1 MSHQKKPKTFRD
13 LQKEMLTPI
22 AIGRAQT
29 KPKTTSDQEDVLDL
43 SMIHNKESVIESR
56 DKRIVDISRKKSSA
70 AGMRDGTAPEKKEE
84 KFMFVEVSD
93 EKPRSQQKLTE
104 LIKLAA
110 AGTLILFS
118 INVINIYQRG
128 VTIKNDVIATAFSGY
143 DNLLHA
149 SSQSKDAQFADA
161 QNSFT
166 ASTKDFGDALNTLR
180 FLETNQNVF
189 YTREKTVES
198 VQNLL
203 EAGKNISEAGT
214 DFAKGIQHLQDLPA
228 LVLKKNSSDD
238 LSKIKPT
245 PVDES
250 TITPSQPLTDIL
262 QQDLVFLQ
270 KSSGNVA
277 AASQNLSLVS
287 PDVLPEQMKSKLE
300 TAKTAV
306 SKLQEILQEAQDKMP
321 VLMKLLGQRYMQRY
335 LILLQ
340 NDAEARPTGG
350 FIGSYLIVDVNNGYV
365 INTEFHDIYETDGQL
380 KEDIPA
386 PEDIAQITK
395 NWRMRDSNYSPDF
408 AVSAEKAAWFLQKE
422 NGPSVD
428 SVIAI
433 NQHFIGDLFDVT
445 GPVQLDGLK
454 APLTKDNYSTV
465 ISYLVESK
473 ASGNDD
479 PKKIL
484 RSFIPAFQKQLMS
497 SKNIGKI
504 VKLVIDALKNRD
516 VMLYSRDEDI
526 QNFFDQMDVSGRVI
540 RTKPNEDFLQVISTS
555 VGGNKSDVY
564 IQQSITHDT
573 FIAKDGSMKDEV
585 TITRKHTWTTA
596 ELSRWKAMLSDF
608 GYTNISKTLQYIL
621 GSGTNKSSIKVYV
634 PEGATLLGTQGIDQ
648 TLVKT
653 GSAKEIQKNYFMF
666 TMNIPAGEEQTVTLS
681 YKLPTALKVESGDAY
696 KFFAQ
701 RQPGIVLSTLEK
713 NIVVA
718 QGIKIYES
726 FPKTLSFPEPAVA
739 QYKTALQNDAYVSA
753 LIGVE

>member
-1 MSHQKKPKTFRD
+1 MSYKKKPKTFRD
-13 LQKEMLTPI
+13 LQKETLAPI
-22 AIGRAQT
+22 AIGGGET
-29 KPKTTSDQEDVLDL
+29 KPKTVPAQEDFLDL
-43 SMIHNKESVIESR
+43 SMI
-56 DKRIVDISRKKSSA
+56 DKQETVFETRHKKIVDISKKKSSA
-70 AGMRDGTAPEKKEE
+70 AGMRDGSAPQKKEE
-84 KFMFVEVSD
+84 KFMFVEVRD
-93 EKPRSQQKLTE
+93 EKPKSQQKLTE

-118 INVINIYQRG
+118 INIINIYQRG
-128 VTIKNDVIATAFSGY
+128 ITIKNDVIATAFSGY

-166 ASTKDFGDALNTLR
+166 ASAKDFGDALNTLR

-228 LVLKKNSSDD
+228 LVLKKNIPAE
-238 LSKIKPT
+238 LAKTKAA

-250 TITPSQPLTDIL
+250 TITPTQPLTDIL
-262 QQDLVFLQ
+262 QQDLGFLQ
-270 KSSGNVA
+270 KASISVA
-277 AASQNLSLVS
+277 AASQNLSRVS

-306 SKLQEILQEAQDKMP
+306 SKLQEILQKAQDKMP
-321 VLMKLLGQRYMQRY
+321 VLMKLLGQRYMHRY

-350 FIGSYLIVDVNNGYV
+350 FIGSYLIVDVNGGYV
-365 INTEFHDIYETDGQL
+365 TKTEFHDIYETDGQL

-386 PEDIAQITK
+386 PEDIAKITK

-473 ASGNDD
+473 AGGSAD

-484 RSFIPAFQKQLMS
+484 RSFIPAFQKQLMA
-497 SKNIGKI
+497 SKDMGKI

-526 QNFFDQMDVSGRVI
+526 QNFFDQTDVSGRVI
-540 RTKPNEDFLQVISTS
+540 RTRPNEDFLQVISTS
-555 VGGNKSDVY
+555 IGGNKSDVY
-564 IQQSITHDT
+564 IRQSITHT
-573 FIAKDGSMKDEV
+573 TLIAKDGSMTDEV
-585 TITRKHTWTTA
+585 TITRKHAWTTA

-608 GYTNISKTLQYIL
+608 GYTELSKTVQYIL
-621 GSGTNKSSIKVYV
+621 GGGPNKSSVKVYV
-634 PEGATLLGTQGIDQ
+634 PQGSTLQGTQGIDR

-653 GSAKEIQKNYFMF
+653 GTAQEIQKNYFMF

-681 YKLPTALKVESGDAY
+681 YKLPATLKVATGDAY

-726 FPKTLSFPEPAVA
+726 FPKTLTYPEPAVA
-739 QYKTALQNDAYVSA
+739 QYKTELQNDAYVSA
-753 LIGVE
+753 LVGEE